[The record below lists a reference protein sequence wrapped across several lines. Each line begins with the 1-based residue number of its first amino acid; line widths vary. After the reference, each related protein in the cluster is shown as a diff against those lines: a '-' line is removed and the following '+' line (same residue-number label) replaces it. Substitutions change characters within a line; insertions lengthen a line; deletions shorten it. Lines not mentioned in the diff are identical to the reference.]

1 MCQPF
6 PEMSS
11 ILRVWTEGTAGID
24 NVGNHNSAGFLH
36 RRHHRAYTLGP
47 LESLLPSP
55 RSHLLAPT
63 PRSSHSHLPIS
74 DVLLLHSG
82 EEERERIC
90 WENRFAL
97 CSWLAAAQAL
107 LLLIFADSMSADPFL
122 VHHIT
127 PRRIC
132 KLTCVPSTQKMRL
145 HLSNYPDIWSP
156 VDTRKFEIIHIP
168 LFHFKMLKNTSWI
181 QVESFR
187 RSDNFPVP
195 SVHPLPA
202 GDMIC
207 KIQIQTFCWNQN
219 CRSCA
224 FPCPPEHHP
233 VNVRGPL
240 NLSRDMLLTRSTPTQ
255 LVARSFGWKCTVSVN
270 P

>member
-1 MCQPF
+1 MLVITTLADFFTEDTTERTLSVHWNHSYP
-6 PEMSS
+6 PSS
-11 ILRVWTEGTAGID
+11 
-24 NVGNHNSAGFLH
+24 SC
-36 RRHHRAYTLGP
+36 
-47 LESLLPSP
+47 
-55 RSHLLAPT
+55 SHLLAPT

-97 CSWLAAAQAL
+97 GWLAAAQAL

-132 KLTCVPSTQKMRL
+132 KLTCVPSTQKVRL
-145 HLSNYPDIWSP
+145 HLSNWQPRSMISCRCYQ
-156 VDTRKFEIIHIP
+156 
-168 LFHFKMLKNTSWI
+168 HFSFNI
-181 QVESFR
+181 VESFR

-202 GDMIC
+202 GEMIS

-219 CRSCA
+219 CRSSA
-224 FPCPPEHHP
+224 FLCPPEPHLA
-233 VNVRGPL
+233 NVRGPL
-240 NLSRDMLLTRSTPTQ
+240 NLSRDMLLTR
-255 LVARSFGWKCTVSVN
+255 
-270 P
+270 